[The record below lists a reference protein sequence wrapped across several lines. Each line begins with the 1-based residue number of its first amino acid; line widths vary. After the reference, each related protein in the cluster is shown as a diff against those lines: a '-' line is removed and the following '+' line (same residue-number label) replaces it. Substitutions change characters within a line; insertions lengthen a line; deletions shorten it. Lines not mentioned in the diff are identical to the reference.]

1 LYRESLT
8 EEVPERFGGLKIG
21 EKVVR
26 TVKYADDFG
35 ILTEKIVL
43 LQGMIN

>member
-8 EEVPERFGGLKIG
+8 EEAPERFGGLKIG
-21 EKVVR
+21 EKIVR
-26 TVKYADDFG
+26 TVKYADDLG
-35 ILTEKIVL
+35 ILTEKIAV